1 MREMVLNHAG
11 VLVPGSNHHEI
22 SAWLRELA
30 EGMRC
35 LVESGV
41 VLKSLR
47 TAHALYE
54 TQCLPGYSLFD
65 AYLALRSVGFRE
77 EFRLLMGLTDKQ
89 PLLTEVGRDVKDRF
103 LACEE
108 QTLPAGEGEPLVFC
122 AITDGITVG
131 GCRSRTD
138 IKYYV

>member
-1 MREMVLNHAG
+1 MREMVLNHAS
-11 VLVPGSNHHEI
+11 VLAPGLNRHAI

-35 LVESGV
+35 LVESEV

-47 TAHALYE
+47 TAHALHD
-54 TQCLPGYSLFD
+54 TQCLHGYSLFD
-65 AYLALRSVGFRE
+65 AYLGLQSAGFRE

-89 PLLTEVGRDVKDRF
+89 PLLTGVGPDVEDRF

-108 QTLPAGEGEPLVFC
+108 QTRV
-122 AITDGITVG
+122 
-131 GCRSRTD
+131 
-138 IKYYV
+138 